1 MSRTVLQILF
11 LLWLG
16 CYVAG
21 PLFQT
26 FDVWDTPQ
34 EEMGDMASSQCGSLI
49 WAACAASLAIFTLR
63 QLLKSCRSSIRQ
75 NFVDPLLQLSE
86 TFFDPSFNANGFSL
100 TASPP
105 LRI

>member
-1 MSRTVLQILF
+1 MSRILLQTLF

-16 CYVAG
+16 CYLAG
-21 PLFQT
+21 PLVQT

-34 EEMGDMASSQCGSLI
+34 EEMGDIASSLCGSLI
-49 WAACAASLAIFTLR
+49 WAACAVSLAIFALR

-75 NFVDPLLQLSE
+75 NFADLLLQFSE
-86 TFFDPSFNANGFSL
+86 TLFDPSFNTSGFNL
-100 TASPP
+100 AASPP

>member
-1 MSRTVLQILF
+1 MRRTVLQIAF
-11 LLWLG
+11 LIWLG
-16 CYVAG
+16 SYLAG

-34 EEMGDMASSQCGSLI
+34 EEMGDVASSQCGSLI
-49 WAACAASLAIFTLR
+49 WAGCAVGLAIFALR

-75 NFVDPLLQLSE
+75 NLVDPLLQPSE
-86 TFFDPSFNANGFSL
+86 ILFDPSSNGSGFKL
-100 TASPP
+100 VGSPP